1 MTFEEYKEQVKQY
14 LITCSYKYSEQ
25 GAQERVES
33 CLKQIKESF
42 ENGDPVDD
50 CAIDIGYCCG

>member
-1 MTFEEYKEQVKQY
+1 MSLEEYTEQVKQY

-25 GAQERVES
+25 GAQDRIELYTKS
-33 CLKQIKESF
+33 IKEYF
-42 ENGDPVDD
+42 ENGESVED